1 MDKKYKDYGPLLDC
15 LVWNDGTEYKACL
28 SADGDLENGIVLGE
42 FKNNQEFA
50 PLTKADQMNI
60 SVNVWDAGNKLEIV
74 GMCGS
79 HGTHVSS
86 IAAGMGSLVYLLF
99 QVCPEKILTSF
110 LSQLNSVLS

>member
-15 LVWNDGTEYKACL
+15 LVWNTGNGYQVCL
-28 SADGDLENGIVLGE
+28 APDGDLENGIVLGE
-42 FKNNQEFA
+42 FKNTQDFA

-60 SVNVWDAGNKLEIV
+60 SVNVWDNGNKLEVV

-86 IAAGMGSLVYLLF
+86 IAAGTSKYFSYYFYAQQLVD
-99 QVCPEKILTSF
+99 
-110 LSQLNSVLS
+110 